1 MQQPV
6 DPQLVFDPMDPEF
19 MKDPYPILTRFRERS
34 PAHFWPPGDGYIFFR
49 YRDYNALMREPRLSH
64 DPTLGVGLP
73 AEIKAAFP
81 DYAAFTESSLFTLE
95 PASHARI
102 RKLVNPLLTPRAIEI
117 HRPLVEQLI
126 RQQLDQLP
134 QEGIFDVATLFSRR
148 YPVRV
153 IAGVLHIPPGHED
166 TFVAF
171 ADALIALVMPGL
183 PQDVFVGYMPTISRG
198 AALLREL
205 IAERRAAPI
214 EGDLF
219 SMLVH
224 ACDADDRLSEAELFS
239 LIGALIVGGSD
250 TTVSLTSY
258 AIYELLRHPDQLA
271 RLRADGGLARGAADE
286 TLRYNGFGRAGLVR
300 FVAED
305 FVYEG
310 VQLHRGQPVYLQMM
324 SAFRDPEFLADAD
337 TYDIGRQIAGSPW
350 FGWGP
355 HFCVGASLAR
365 MEAELALRLFFA
377 RYPAIELAA
386 EPVYGHHPM
395 LRDMAQLQVRALAS

>member
-1 MQQPV
+1 
-6 DPQLVFDPMDPEF
+6 MDPEF

-34 PAHFWPPGDGYIFFR
+34 PAHFWPPGHGYIFFR
-49 YRDYNALMREPRLSH
+49 YRDYNALMREPRLNH

-102 RKLVNPLLTPRAIEI
+102 RKLVNPCSPRAPSRSTAPRRAA
-117 HRPLVEQLI
+117 HPPAARPTPAGGHI
-126 RQQLDQLP
+126 RRRHPLLAPLP
-134 QEGIFDVATLFSRR
+134 GPRDR
-148 YPVRV
+148 
-153 IAGVLHIPPGHED
+153 GVLHIPPGHED

-183 PQDVFVGYMPTISRG
+183 PQDVFVGYMPTISRN

-271 RLRADGGLARGAADE
+271 RLRADGGLARSAADE

-310 VQLHRGQPVYLQMM
+310 
-324 SAFRDPEFLADAD
+324 SSSTAA
-337 TYDIGRQIAGSPW
+337 SP
-350 FGWGP
+350 
-355 HFCVGASLAR
+355 STSR
-365 MEAELALRLFFA
+365 
-377 RYPAIELAA
+377 
-386 EPVYGHHPM
+386 
-395 LRDMAQLQVRALAS
+395 